1 MYISR
6 GDDKNTGP
14 DANPEFDRLIH
25 VIEES
30 DSTAVGQ
37 IFRAIQDGSDQQKFV
52 EHLQSR
58 ISDHDKDIER
68 MCNFHYQGFVDSVGE
83 LLEVRAYAETLKKE
97 VLDTN
102 EALQRS
108 GQPVVKQAN
117 ELQKARKVLL
127 NIAATT
133 EHLQTCLPVLQVYCK
148 LNDQINS
155 KRYYPA
161 LKTLEQ
167 LEHTYLPRVRRY
179 RFCEKIAQNIP
190 KIRDSIK
197 EASMS
202 DLTDFLE
209 SIRKHSD
216 MIGEE
221 AMKQVHERTAL
232 EHSAPKRHRSSKS
245 DSSLTEVDK
254 NSLEEKESEEEEDEE
269 EVLAQD
275 KVDFSPVYRCLHIY
289 TVLGEKET
297 FEHYYRRERKKQA
310 RLTIIPQGHTYDKV
324 EFYQKY
330 FYQVVGF
337 FVVEDHIYNTTDGLA
352 SSEYI
357 DQLWNMALSKINDTL
372 TSNTACCTD
381 ATLLL
386 QIKDQIVLF
395 LKTLTSYG
403 FNTTVISDLLVIL
416 KDQYNEI
423 LMKTWLRI
431 FSQIFDE
438 DNYTAILVHS
448 QEEFEGIVQNF
459 PFKDQDLRKAP
470 YPKELPFSQFVPK
483 VYRQIKEFIYACHKF
498 SLELNL
504 TDTEREDMVRKST
517 NVLLT
522 RTLSGCLTALI
533 RKHSLGL
540 AEVLVQVIVN
550 TTQLEEA
557 CIYLEDFISNITG
570 TQGDNIHAARLQGA
584 GIFRDAGS
592 EAAEEIYNR
601 LDHKVNEFLELSS
614 YDWSMEDSNGK
625 ASDYILDII
634 SFLEGSFKAFT
645 NLPQKVAITACMS
658 TCKYLASSLMAFLL
672 DDNLCFISMGAL
684 RQFSLDVIQCELF
697 VNSEP
702 VPGFK
707 DGTLQMTFVELRQ
720 LLDLFIHWDWS
731 TYLADYNNPKRQ
743 YDRVTPQ
750 TAIILLE
757 KMRDADK
764 KKNLF
769 TTFKKNERDRKK
781 LMDTVLKQLRA
792 LTARPG
798 LGH

>member
-1 MYISR
+1 MFGSK
-6 GDDKNTGP
+6 GEEKPVSPGP
-14 DANPEFDRLIH
+14 NPEFDRLIH

-37 IFRAIQDGSDQQKFV
+37 IFRAIQDGDDQQKFV
-52 EHLQSR
+52 EHLQAR
-58 ISDHDKDIER
+58 IADHDKDIER

-83 LLEVRAYAETLKKE
+83 LLKVRGFAESLKEE

-102 EALQRS
+102 KALQRS
-108 GQPVVKQAN
+108 CQPVLKQGS

-190 KIRDSIK
+190 KIRNSIK

-221 AMKQVHERTAL
+221 AMIQVQKRTSL
-232 EHSAPKRHRSSKS
+232 ENSAPKKQRSSMT

-254 NSLEEKESEEEEDEE
+254 DSLEEEYVDEDEE
-269 EVLAQD
+269 EALAQD

-289 TVLGEKET
+289 TVLGEKEV
-297 FEHYYRRERKKQA
+297 FESYYRRERTKQA
-310 RLTIIPQGHTYDKV
+310 RLTITPQGSAYDSV
-324 EFYQKY
+324 SFYQKY
-330 FYQVVGF
+330 FYQIVGF
-337 FVVEDHIYNTTDGLA
+337 FVVEDHIFNTTDGLA

-357 DQLWNMALSKINDTL
+357 EKLWNMALSKINETL
-372 TSNTACCTD
+372 TNLTACCID

-395 LKTLTSYG
+395 LATLNSYG
-403 FNTTVISDLLVIL
+403 FNTTAISDLLVVL

-423 LMKTWLRI
+423 LMQTWLQK
-431 FSQIFDE
+431 FSNIFDE
-438 DNYTAILVHS
+438 DNYTAILVNTP
-448 QEEFEGIVQNF
+448 EEFEDIVKNF
-459 PFKDQDLRKAP
+459 PFRDENLRKAP
-470 YPKELPFSQFVPK
+470 CPKELPFSQFVPK
-483 VYRQIKEFIYACHKF
+483 VYREIKEFIYACHKF

-504 TDTEREDMVRKST
+504 TDTERDDMIRKST

-540 AEVLVQVIVN
+540 AELVQVIVN
-550 TTQLEEA
+550 TIQLEKA
-557 CIYLEDFISNITG
+557 CVYLEDFISNITG
-570 TQGDNIHAARLQGA
+570 TQGDNIHAASLQGTS
-584 GIFRDAGS
+584 IFRDAGS
-592 EAAEEIYNR
+592 EAEQEIYKR
-601 LDHKVNEFLELSS
+601 LNFKVNEFLELST
-614 YDWSMEDSNGK
+614 YDWSMEDSDGK

-634 SFLEGSFKAFT
+634 RFLEGSFKAFT

-658 TCKYLASSLMAFLL
+658 ACKHLAQSLMNFLL
-672 DDNLCFISMGAL
+672 DDSIRYISMGAIQ
-684 RQFSLDVIQCELF
+684 QFSLDVIQCELF

-720 LLDLFIHWDWS
+720 LLDLFLEWDWAA
-731 TYLADYNNPKRQ
+731 YLADYNNPKRR
-743 YDRVTPQ
+743 YNRVTPQ
-750 TAIILLE
+750 TAITILE
-757 KMRDADK
+757 KMKEADK

-781 LMDTVLKQLRA
+781 LLDTVLKQLRA
-792 LTARPG
+792 LTIRPG
-798 LGH
+798 QGH